1 MALAGKPRVEAR
13 VRAVVRARLR
23 DDRGERDI
31 CLIDISTR
39 GLLATTAH
47 PPARGDFV
55 EIIVG
60 RNRMS
65 AQVKWASGRR
75 FGLLLRERVSIPAMI
90 EGGKASVMLATAR
103 GIRAARGKS
112 RADGLSPQM
121 LARGGQ
127 LALVLLAVA
136 VAGLLLTDLVAGG
149 LTPVRE
155 AVEAASH

>member
-1 MALAGKPRVEAR
+1 MEAR

-23 DDRGERDI
+23 DNLGERDI

-39 GLLATTAH
+39 GLLATAAR
-47 PPARGDFV
+47 PPVRGDFV

-65 AQVKWASGRR
+65 AQVKWTSERR

-90 EGGKASVMLATAR
+90 EGGKASVMLA
-103 GIRAARGKS
+103 AARGARVVRGKTS
-112 RADGLSPQM
+112 ADWLNPQV
-121 LARGGQ
+121 LARAAQ
-127 LALVLLAVA
+127 LGLMLLAVA
-136 VAGLLLTDLVAGG
+136 GAGILLTELVAGG
-149 LTPVRE
+149 LNPVRE